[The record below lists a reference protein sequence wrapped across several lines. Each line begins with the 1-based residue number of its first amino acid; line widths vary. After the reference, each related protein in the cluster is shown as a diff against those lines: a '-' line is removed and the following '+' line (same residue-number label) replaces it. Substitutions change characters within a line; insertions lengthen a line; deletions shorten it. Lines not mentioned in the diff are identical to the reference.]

1 VTDRPTPQSARVPTS
16 APSRRAPTDL
26 PITFADEAFVR
37 RVSQAADEPDWRLA
51 DRIDG
56 LRRFAALPVETNRLF
71 TTYVDYRPLDLGD
84 LRPYE
89 AISAPPADGSALPE
103 GTSAF
108 LHVDEGALLARSLS
122 EEARAAGVFVGTFDE
137 ATGDAAAALRTHL
150 EGGATLPEDDK
161 LGQLT
166 RAGYA
171 AGVLL
176 HVPAGVTVDA
186 PIVVRWSIGTAAR
199 GLLSRTV
206 VILGD
211 GASVRV
217 LEELDEP
224 VARRSTPDEVPN
236 GAQALWSGTS
246 EVILG
251 PSSTLDFASLGEFGP
266 RTVAFVNRTAS
277 LDRDA
282 QLRWAI
288 ASVGGAYVKSR
299 IDNRLVGRGS
309 SVGQVEIVFG
319 SGGQHFDLTSY
330 TRHLGE
336 DTTSDLLSKG
346 VLQEASRNF
355 LKGIITIE
363 RSATGTDSFLGE
375 FGMLLGKKAR
385 SVAIPALEI
394 DQPNVRRASHSSSV
408 GPLDESQLFYL
419 QSRGIDR
426 ETARKLIVLA
436 YLEPVVARIPL
447 RDAQERLRSLLE
459 RKWLPA
465 KETPEAEAA

>member
-1 VTDRPTPQSARVPTS
+1 MTDSPTRASGHVPTS

-37 RVSQAADEPDWRLA
+37 RVSQAAGEPDWRLA
-51 DRIDG
+51 DRMDA
-56 LRRFAALPVETNRLF
+56 LRRFRDLPVETNRLF
-71 TTYVDYRPLDLGD
+71 TTYVDYRTLELAE
-84 LRPYE
+84 LKPYE
-89 AISAPPADGSALPE
+89 ALAIAPADGSPLPQ
-103 GTSAF
+103 GAS
-108 LHVDEGALLARSLS
+108 ALLRVEEDRLAARVLTP
-122 EEARAAGVFVGTFDE
+122 EAVDAGVFLGTFAE
-137 ATGDAAAALRTHL
+137 AGGEAAEALRRHL
-150 EGGATLPEDDK
+150 DAGATIPEDDK

-166 RAGYA
+166 RAASG
-171 AGVLL
+171 AGIVL
-176 HVPAGVTVDA
+176 HVPAGVVLPG
-186 PIVVRWSIGTAAR
+186 PIVIRWSVGKAGR

-211 GASVRV
+211 GAQVRL
-217 LEELDEP
+217 LEELDTSQAA
-224 VARRSTPDEVPN
+224 VTGTN
-236 GAQALWSGTS
+236 GSQALWSGTS

-251 PSSTLDFASLGEFGP
+251 SSSTLDVASLGEFGP
-266 RTVAFVNRTAS
+266 QTVAFVNRTAS

-288 ASVGGAYVKSR
+288 ASVGGAYLKSR

-319 SGGQHFDLTSY
+319 SGDQHFDLTSY
-330 TRHLGE
+330 TRHVGE

-346 VLQEASRNF
+346 VLQERSRNF
-355 LKGIITIE
+355 LKGLITIE
-363 RSATGTDSFLGE
+363 RSATGTDTFLGE
-375 FGMLLGKKAR
+375 FGLLLGKKAR

-394 DQPNVRRASHSSSV
+394 DQPMVRRAAHSSSV

-447 RDAQERLRSLLE
+447 PDAQERLRALLDS
-459 RKWLPA
+459 KWLPA
-465 KETPEAEAA
+465 REAGSAQEAA